1 MYEIESVKPH
11 HVRYTIKSTGR
22 KKHIIYCGVCGEYST
37 RVYIGDKY
45 CRKCGTK
52 IDWSWWYEKI

>member
-1 MYEIESVKPH
+1 MNEVDSVKPY

-22 KKHIIYCGVCGEYST
+22 KKHTMYCGVCGEYNT

-52 IDWSWWYEKI
+52 IDWS